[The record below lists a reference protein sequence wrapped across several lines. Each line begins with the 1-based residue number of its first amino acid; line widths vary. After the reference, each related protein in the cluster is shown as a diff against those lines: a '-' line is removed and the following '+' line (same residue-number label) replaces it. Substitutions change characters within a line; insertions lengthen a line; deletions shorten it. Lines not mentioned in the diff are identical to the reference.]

1 MQQGMKRKKFVEPQP
16 PSGERIGYARVSTRE
31 QNLDLQLDALRQA
44 KCLRIHEEKISASAK
59 KRPKLDEAI
68 KDLRPGDTLV
78 VWRLDRLARSMRELY
93 RRLDSIAANGS
104 GLLSLNE
111 SFDFSSATGRLMLHI
126 FGALAEFERGLIQ
139 ERTKAGLASLKAK
152 GATLGQPKK
161 MTPEKAKQARDML
174 KQGMKQA
181 DIARK
186 LKVSLTTLQSWKH
199 KKHFYANGKK

>member
-1 MQQGMKRKKFVEPQP
+1 MKRKKSVEA
-16 PSGERIGYARVSTRE
+16 PSPAGERIGYARVSTRE
-31 QNLDLQLDALRQA
+31 QNLDLQLDALREA
-44 KCLRIHEEKISASAK
+44 NCLNIYEEKISASAK
-59 KRPKLDEAI
+59 ARPVLDLAI
-68 KDLRPGDTLV
+68 KDLRSGDTLV

-93 RRLDSIAANGS
+93 RRLDAIASNGA

-111 SFDFSSATGRLMLHI
+111 HLDFSSATGRLMLHI
-126 FGALAEFERGLIQ
+126 FGALAEFERQLTI
-139 ERTKAGLASLKAK
+139 ERTKAGLAALKAK

-161 MTPEKAKQARDML
+161 MTPEKAKQARAML

-199 KKHFYANGKK
+199 RKHFYANGKK